1 MDHVAIMNKKV
12 CSIEDIVIGK
22 KKIESR
28 WYKNRISP
36 WNKVSV
42 GDNAFFKYSG
52 EDVNAKAKISKVLQ
66 FEKLD
71 NEVFNKIIYMYADS
85 ILLSNRKY
93 DEYYKSK
100 NYCILVFLKDAQYI
114 KKPFKISKKGFGI
127 SSAWLCVE
135 NINALKIV
143 SEK

>member
-1 MDHVAIMNKKV
+1 MDHIAIMNKKV
-12 CSIEDIVIGK
+12 CSIDDIVNGN

-28 WYKNRISP
+28 WYKNRIAP
-36 WNKVSV
+36 WNKINI
-42 GDNAFFKYSG
+42 GDRVFFKYSG
-52 EDVNAKAKISKVLQ
+52 ENFTAKAKILKVLQ

-71 NEVFNKIIYMYADS
+71 NEVFNKIIYMYTDS
-85 ILLSNRKY
+85 ILLNNRKY

-114 KKPFKISKKGFGI
+114 EKPFRISKKGFGI

-135 NINALKIV
+135 NINKIKIV
-143 SEK
+143 S